1 MIKGAYISFILCIK
15 SIILFRPEQKQNMYS
30 IILMLVIFGNKVRLG
45 FFFVLLL
52 YVKIG
57 DKSME
62 NSKDMHFIGLN
73 SKVKYTC
80 MYV

>member
-1 MIKGAYISFILCIK
+1 MIKGAYISFILYIK
-15 SIILFRPEQKQNMYS
+15 NIILFRPEQKQNMYS